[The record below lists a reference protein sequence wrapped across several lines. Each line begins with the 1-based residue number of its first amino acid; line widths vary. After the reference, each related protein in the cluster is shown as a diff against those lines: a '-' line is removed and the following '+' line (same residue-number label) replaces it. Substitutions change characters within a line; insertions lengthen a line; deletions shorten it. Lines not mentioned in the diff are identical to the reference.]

1 MSRAPA
7 FVLSL
12 LLISGLNL
20 AAKDKDKDKEPTAG
34 WLPITEQDLAVKEVP
49 HDPGADAIQLYMSYY
64 QDDDRKFIS
73 VYKRIKVLRESGRGR
88 ADVEILIE
96 PGQSLRE
103 LAARTIHPDQ
113 KIIEF
118 TGKPFEKLLIK
129 KRGIKYSAKAFTLPD
144 VTVGSIIEYRYLISL
159 PLGVVNTISAWPVQG
174 DIFTVKEDLRFR
186 AFQGLV
192 MVPTEWTSVVHKSKV
207 VYSYLN
213 QIDLSV
219 PEKKEGNLMELQ
231 LQNVPKFDAEE
242 YMPPEDDFRAVIL
255 FYYGGREMSSPEGFW
270 DEWQKL
276 ITEYVEKFIGNSR
289 EVSDAAVK
297 AIGGE
302 TDPEKKMRKLYARA
316 QQIRNLSF
324 ERDRT
329 SEEKKQE
336 HLKRNLNVQEV
347 LQRGYGS
354 SWNVNVAF
362 AALARAAGFEATMLG
377 VSDRKDR
384 SFNKIILWL
393 GQLDASA
400 VMVKLGGKD
409 IILDPGTRFCPFG
422 VLRWEKTDT
431 TALKF
436 SKTGGGFITTPQP
449 ESALLRR
456 NARMSLGVDG
466 ALSGELSV
474 DFNGEEALAHR
485 LDALDQDEA
494 GRRKSLEDEVKGWL
508 PQEAVVK
515 LQEARGWDITGA
527 PLSARFKIE
536 IPGFASTAGK
546 RMVSPSFFLSTLQ
559 KNMFTSQIRR
569 YPVSFPYPFAE
580 EDELTMKLPEG
591 YGVEAPPYRRKAGLA
606 YAGYEISSVVEDRQ
620 LITRRKLRFEG
631 SLVPLEKY
639 EELRNFFSV
648 VQKGDEGYVVL
659 QPEQSEKAWNWPAR
673 NLPVETRY
681 LRLWPDR
688 LSWYIVCKQ
697 IPPSALR

>member
-1 MSRAPA
+1 MSRALA
-7 FVLSL
+7 FIMSF

-20 AAKDKDKDKEPTAG
+20 AAKDKDKDKESPGG
-34 WLPITEQDLAVKEVP
+34 WLPITQQDLAVKDVP
-49 HDPGADAIQLYMSYY
+49 GDPGADAIQLYMSYY
-64 QDDDRKFIS
+64 KDDDAKFIS
-73 VYKRIKVLRESGRGR
+73 VYKRIKILRQGALEPSRNLV
-88 ADVEILIE
+88 DVEIPIE
-96 PGQSLRE
+96 PRQSLKE

-118 TGKPFEKLLIK
+118 TGKPFERVLIK
-129 KRGIKYSAKAFTLPD
+129 TRGVKYTAKTFSLPD
-144 VTVGSIIEYRYLISL
+144 VTVGSIIEYRYVISL
-159 PLGVVNTISAWPVQG
+159 PLHVVSPISAWPVQE
-174 DIFTVKEDLRFR
+174 DIFTVKEVLRFR
-186 AFQGLV
+186 AYQGLV
-192 MVPTEWTSVVHKSKV
+192 MAPTEWASVAPKSKV

-242 YMPPEDDFRAVIL
+242 YMPPEDDFRPVIL

-276 ITEYVEKFIGNSR
+276 ITEYVEKYIGNSR
-289 EVSDAAVK
+289 EIYDAAVK

-302 TDPEKKMRKLYARA
+302 TDPEKKLRKLYARA

-324 ERDRT
+324 ERERT

-336 HLKRNLNVQEV
+336 HLKRSTSTQEV

-354 SWNVNVAF
+354 TWDINVTF

-400 VMVKLGGKD
+400 VLVKLGGKD
-409 IILDPGTRFCPFG
+409 LILDPGTRFCPFG
-422 VLRWEKTDT
+422 VLRWENTAT

-436 SKTGGGFITTPQP
+436 SKTGGGFVSTPEP
-449 ESALLRR
+449 ESSLLHRT
-456 NARMSLGVDG
+456 ARMSLAVDG

-474 DFNGEEALAHR
+474 DFNGEEALAYR

-508 PQEAVVK
+508 PREAVVK
-515 LQEARGWDITGA
+515 LQEARGWETPDS
-527 PLSARFKIE
+527 PLTARFKIDV
-536 IPGFASTAGK
+536 PGFASTAGK

-559 KNMFTSQIRR
+559 KNIFNSQVRR
-569 YPVSFPYPFAE
+569 YPVSFPYPFTE
-580 EDELTMKLPEG
+580 EDELIIKLPEG
-591 YGVEAPPYRRKAGLA
+591 YGVEAPPYRRKAGLS
-606 YAGYEISSVVEDRQ
+606 YADYEISSVVEDRQ

-631 SLVPLEKY
+631 SLMPLEKY

-648 VQKGDEGYVVL
+648 VQKGDGDQAVL
-659 QPEQSEKAWNWPAR
+659 RPESEIKAQSQN
-673 NLPVETRY
+673 
-681 LRLWPDR
+681 
-688 LSWYIVCKQ
+688 
-697 IPPSALR
+697 

>member
-1 MSRAPA
+1 MSRALA

-12 LLISGLNL
+12 VLITGLNL
-20 AAKDKDKDKEPTAG
+20 AAKEKDKDQESPAG
-34 WLPITEQDLAVKEVP
+34 WLPITQQDLAVKDVP
-49 HDPGADAIQLYMSYY
+49 HDPGAYAIQLYMSYY

-73 VYKRIKVLRESGRGR
+73 VYKRIKILRAGALEPGRKLV
-88 ADVEILIE
+88 DVEIPIE
-96 PGQSLRE
+96 SGQSLKE

-113 KIIEF
+113 TIVEF
-118 TGKPFEKLLIK
+118 TGKPFERVLIK
-129 KRGIKYSAKAFTLPD
+129 TRGVKYTAKTFSFPD

-159 PLGVVNTISAWPVQG
+159 PLGVVNTISAWPVQE
-174 DIFTVKEDLRFR
+174 DLFTVKEDLRFR
-186 AFQGLV
+186 AYQGV
-192 MVPTEWTSVVHKSKV
+192 VSVPTEWTSVMPKSKV
-207 VYSYLN
+207 AYSYLN

-219 PEKKEGNLMELQ
+219 PEKKQPGNLMELQ

-242 YMPPEDDFRAVIL
+242 YMPPEDDFRPVIF

-276 ITEYVEKFIGNSR
+276 IAAYVEKYIGNSR
-289 EVSDAAVK
+289 EISDAAAK

-302 TDPEKKMRKLYARA
+302 TDPEKKLRKLYARA
-316 QQIRNLSF
+316 QQIRNTSF
-324 ERDRT
+324 ERERT
-329 SEEKKQE
+329 SEERKQE
-336 HLKRNLNVQEV
+336 HLKRNTSTQEV

-354 SWNVNVAF
+354 AWDVNATF
-362 AALARAAGFEATMLG
+362 AALARAAGFDATMLG
-377 VSDRKDR
+377 VSGRKDR

-400 VMVKLGGKD
+400 VMVTLGGKD
-409 IILDPGTRFCPFG
+409 LILDPGTRFCPFG
-422 VLRWEKTDT
+422 VLRWENTNT

-456 NARMSLGVDG
+456 TAHMSLSVDG

-474 DFNGEEALAHR
+474 DFNGEEALAYR

-494 GRRKSLEDEVKGWL
+494 GRRESLEGEVKGWL
-508 PQEAVVK
+508 PKDAVVK
-515 LQEARGWDITGA
+515 LQEARGWDSPEA
-527 PLSARFKIE
+527 PLNARFKIE
-536 IPGFASTAGK
+536 VPGFASTAGK

-559 KNMFTSQIRR
+559 KNIFTSQIRR
-569 YPVSFPYPFAE
+569 YPVNFPYPFTE
-580 EDELTMKLPEG
+580 EDELVMKLPEG
-591 YGVEAPPYRRKAGLA
+591 YGVEAPPYRRKAGLS

-648 VQKGDEGYVVL
+648 VQKGDGDQAVL
-659 QPEQSEKAWNWPAR
+659 RPENELKAESPN
-673 NLPVETRY
+673 
-681 LRLWPDR
+681 
-688 LSWYIVCKQ
+688 
-697 IPPSALR
+697 

>member
-1 MSRAPA
+1 MLRARA
-7 FVLSL
+7 FVMSL

-20 AAKDKDKDKEPTAG
+20 AAKDKDKDKESQGG
-34 WLPITEQDLAVKEVP
+34 WLPITQQDLAVKDVP
-49 HDPGADAIQLYMSYY
+49 GDPGADAIQLYMSYY
-64 QDDDRKFIS
+64 KDDDAKFIS
-73 VYKRIKVLRESGRGR
+73 VYKRIKILRQGALATSRHLV
-88 ADVEILIE
+88 DVEIPIE
-96 PGQSLRE
+96 PRQSLKE

-118 TGKPFEKLLIK
+118 TGKPFERVLIK
-129 KRGIKYSAKAFTLPD
+129 TRGVKYTAKTFSLPD

-159 PLGVVNTISAWPVQG
+159 PLHVVSPISAWPVQE
-174 DIFTVKEDLRFR
+174 DIFTVKEVLRFR
-186 AFQGLV
+186 AYQGLV
-192 MVPTEWTSVVHKSKV
+192 MAPTEWTSVAPKSKV

-242 YMPPEDDFRAVIL
+242 YMPPEDDFRPVIL

-276 ITEYVEKFIGNSR
+276 ITEYVEKYIGNSR
-289 EVSDAAVK
+289 EIYDAAVK

-302 TDPEKKMRKLYARA
+302 TDPEKKLRKLYARA

-324 ERDRT
+324 ERERT

-336 HLKRNLNVQEV
+336 HLKRTTSTQEV

-354 SWNVNVAF
+354 SWDINVTF

-400 VMVKLGGKD
+400 VLVKLGGKD
-409 IILDPGTRFCPFG
+409 LILDPGTRFCPFG
-422 VLRWEKTDT
+422 VLRWENTAT

-436 SKTGGGFITTPQP
+436 SKTGGGFVSTPEP
-449 ESALLRR
+449 ESSLLHRT
-456 NARMSLGVDG
+456 ARMSLAVDG

-474 DFNGEEALAHR
+474 DFNGEEALAYR

-494 GRRKSLEDEVKGWL
+494 GRRESLEDEVKGWL
-508 PQEAVVK
+508 PREAVVK
-515 LQEARGWDITGA
+515 LQEARGWETPDS
-527 PLSARFKIE
+527 PLTARFKIE
-536 IPGFASTAGK
+536 VPGFASTAGK

-559 KNMFTSQIRR
+559 KNIFNSQVRR
-569 YPVSFPYPFAE
+569 YPVSFPYPFTE
-580 EDELTMKLPEG
+580 EDELIIKLPEG
-591 YGVEAPPYRRKAGLA
+591 YGVEAPPYRRKAGLS

-631 SLVPLEKY
+631 SLMPLEKY

-648 VQKGDEGYVVL
+648 VQKGDGDQAVL
-659 QPEQSEKAWNWPAR
+659 RPESEIKTQSQN
-673 NLPVETRY
+673 
-681 LRLWPDR
+681 
-688 LSWYIVCKQ
+688 
-697 IPPSALR
+697 

>member
-20 AAKDKDKDKEPTAG
+20 VAKDKDKDKESQGG
-34 WLPITEQDLAVKEVP
+34 WLAITQQDLAVKEVP

-64 QDDDRKFIS
+64 KDDDAKFIS
-73 VYKRIKVLRESGRGR
+73 VYKRIKILRAGALEPGRKLV
-88 ADVEILIE
+88 DVEIPIE
-96 PGQSLRE
+96 PGQSLKE

-113 KIIEF
+113 RIIEF

-129 KRGIKYSAKAFTLPD
+129 KRGVKYTAMTFTFPD
-144 VTVGSIIEYRYLISL
+144 VTVGSIIEYRYKVAL
-159 PLGVVNTISAWPVQG
+159 PLGVVSTISSWPVQE

-186 AFQGLV
+186 AFQGYV
-192 MVPTEWTSVVHKSKV
+192 EVPTEWTSVLPKSKV
-207 VYSYLN
+207 AYSYLN

-219 PEKKEGNLMELQ
+219 PEKKQPGNLMELQ

-242 YMPPEDDFRAVIL
+242 YMPPEDDFRPVIL

-276 ITEYVEKFIGNSR
+276 ITEYVEKYIGNSR
-289 EVSDAAVK
+289 EVYDAAVK
-297 AIGGE
+297 AVGGE
-302 TDPEKKMRKLYARA
+302 TDPEKKLRKLYARA

-324 ERDRT
+324 ERERT

-393 GQLDASA
+393 GQLDDSA

-409 IILDPGTRFCPFG
+409 IILDPGTRFCPYG
-422 VLRWEKTDT
+422 VLRWENTAT

-436 SKTGGGFITTPQP
+436 SKTGGGFITTPEP
-449 ESALLRR
+449 ESSLLHRS
-456 NARMSLGVDG
+456 AHMSLGVDG

-474 DFNGEEALAHR
+474 DFNGEEALAYR
-485 LDALDQDEA
+485 LNALDQDEA
-494 GRRKSLEDEVKGWL
+494 GRRESLEDEVKGWL
-508 PQEAVVK
+508 PKDAVVK
-515 LQEARGWDITGA
+515 LQEARGWETADE
-527 PLSARFKIE
+527 PLKARFKIE

-569 YPVSFPYPFAE
+569 YPVSFPYPFTE
-580 EDELTMKLPEG
+580 EDELIMKLPEG
-591 YGVEAPPYRRKAGLA
+591 YGVEAPPYRRKAGLS

-631 SLVPLEKY
+631 SLMPLEKY
-639 EELRNFFSV
+639 EELRNFFTV
-648 VQKGDEGYVVL
+648 VQKGDGDQAVL
-659 QPEQSEKAWNWPAR
+659 RPESELKVQSQN
-673 NLPVETRY
+673 
-681 LRLWPDR
+681 
-688 LSWYIVCKQ
+688 
-697 IPPSALR
+697 

>member
-1 MSRAPA
+1 MSSARA
-7 FVLSL
+7 FVLSV

-20 AAKDKDKDKEPTAG
+20 AAKDKDKDKESPGG
-34 WLPITEQDLAVKEVP
+34 WLPITQQDMAVKDVP

-73 VYKRIKVLRESGRGR
+73 VYKRIKILRQGALAPGRNLV
-88 ADVEILIE
+88 DVEIPIE
-96 PGQSLRE
+96 PGQSLKE

-113 KIIEF
+113 KIVEF

-129 KRGIKYSAKAFTLPD
+129 KRGVKYSAQAFSLPD

-159 PLGVVNTISAWPVQG
+159 PLGVVNTISSWPVQE
-174 DIFTVKEDLRFR
+174 DLFTVKEDLRFR
-186 AFQGLV
+186 AYQGV
-192 MVPTEWTSVVHKSKV
+192 VSVPTEWTSVMPKSKV
-207 VYSYLN
+207 AYSYLN

-219 PEKKEGNLMELQ
+219 PEKKQPGNLMELQ

-242 YMPPEDDFRAVIL
+242 YMPPEDDFRPVIF

-270 DEWQKL
+270 EEWQKL
-276 ITEYVEKFIGNSR
+276 ITEYVEKYIGNSR
-289 EVSDAAVK
+289 EIYDAAVK

-302 TDPEKKMRKLYARA
+302 TDPEKKLRKLYARA

-336 HLKRNLNVQEV
+336 HLKRNLNVREV
-347 LQRGYGS
+347 LQRGSGS
-354 SWNVNVAF
+354 AWEVNVTF

-377 VSDRKDR
+377 VSNRKDR

-409 IILDPGTRFCPFG
+409 LILDPGTRFCPFG
-422 VLRWEKTDT
+422 VLRWENTAT

-436 SKTGGGFITTPQP
+436 SKTGGGFIATPDP
-449 ESALLRR
+449 ESSLLRR
-456 NARMSLGVDG
+456 TARMSLGADG
-466 ALSGELSV
+466 VLSGELSV

-494 GRRKSLEDEVKGWL
+494 GRRESLENEVKAWL
-508 PQEAVVK
+508 PGDAVVK
-515 LQEARGWDITGA
+515 LQEARGWEA
-527 PLSARFKIE
+527 AEEPLKARFKIE
-536 IPGFASTAGK
+536 IPAFASTAGK

-559 KNMFTSQIRR
+559 KNIFISQIRR

-580 EDELTMKLPEG
+580 EDELTIKLPEG

-606 YAGYEISSVVEDRQ
+606 YAGYEISSAVEDHQ
-620 LITRRKLRFEG
+620 LITKRKLRFEG

-648 VQKGDEGYVVL
+648 VQKGDGDQAVL
-659 QPEQSEKAWNWPAR
+659 RSERDEKSQNQ
-673 NLPVETRY
+673 N
-681 LRLWPDR
+681 
-688 LSWYIVCKQ
+688 
-697 IPPSALR
+697 

>member
-20 AAKDKDKDKEPTAG
+20 AAKDKDKDKEFPGG
-34 WLPITEQDLAVKEVP
+34 WLPITQQDLAVKEVP

-64 QDDDRKFIS
+64 KDDDDNFIS
-73 VYKRIKVLRESGRGR
+73 VYKRIKILRAGALAPGKKLV
-88 ADVEILIE
+88 DVEIPIE
-96 PGQSLRE
+96 PGQLLKE

-118 TGKPFEKLLIK
+118 TGKPFEKVLIK
-129 KRGIKYSAKAFTLPD
+129 TRGVKYSAMTFTCPD
-144 VTVGSIIEYRYLISL
+144 VTVGSIIEYRYRIGL
-159 PLGVVNTISAWPVQG
+159 PLGEVSTISAWPVQE
-174 DIFTVKEDLRFR
+174 DIFTVKENLRFR
-186 AFQGLV
+186 AYQGLV
-192 MVPTEWTSVVHKSKV
+192 MAPTEWTKLAPKSKV

-219 PEKKEGNLMELQ
+219 PEKKPGNLMELE

-242 YMPPEDDFRAVIL
+242 YMPPEDDFRPVIL

-276 ITEYVEKFIGNSR
+276 ITEYVEKYIGNSR
-289 EVSDAAVK
+289 EIYDAAVK
-297 AIGGE
+297 AVGSE
-302 TDPEKKMRKLYARA
+302 TDPEKKLRKLYARA

-324 ERDRT
+324 ERERT
-329 SEEKKQE
+329 SEEKKRE
-336 HLKRNLNVQEV
+336 HLKRTTSTQEV
-347 LQRGYGS
+347 LQRGYGTA
-354 SWNVNVAF
+354 WEVNVTF
-362 AALARAAGFEATMLG
+362 TALARAAGFEATMLG

-409 IILDPGTRFCPFG
+409 VILDPGTRFCPFG
-422 VLRWEKTDT
+422 GLRWEKTDT
-431 TALKF
+431 TALKYG
-436 SKTGGGFITTPQP
+436 KTGGGFIATPQP
-449 ESALLRR
+449 ESALLHRT
-456 NARMSLGVDG
+456 AHMSLGVDG

-515 LQEARGWDITGA
+515 LQEARGWEATDA
-527 PLSARFKIE
+527 PLNARFKIE
-536 IPGFASTAGK
+536 VPGFASTAGK

-559 KNMFTSQIRR
+559 KNIFTSQIRR
-569 YPVSFPYPFAE
+569 YPVSFPYPFTE

-648 VQKGDEGYVVL
+648 VQKGDGDQAVL
-659 QPEQSEKAWNWPAR
+659 RPESEIKAQSQN
-673 NLPVETRY
+673 
-681 LRLWPDR
+681 
-688 LSWYIVCKQ
+688 
-697 IPPSALR
+697 

>member
-7 FVLSL
+7 FVLLL

-20 AAKDKDKDKEPTAG
+20 AAKDKDKESPAG
-34 WLPITEQDLAVKEVP
+34 WLPITQQDLAVKDVP

-64 QDDDRKFIS
+64 QDDDAKFVS
-73 VYKRIKVLRESGRGR
+73 VYKRIKILRQGALEPGRKLV
-88 ADVEILIE
+88 DVEIPIE
-96 PGQSLRE
+96 PGQSLKE

-113 KIIEF
+113 KTIEF
-118 TGKPFEKLLIK
+118 TGKPFERVLIK
-129 KRGIKYSAKAFTLPD
+129 KRGVKYTAKTFSLPD
-144 VTVGSIIEYRYLISL
+144 VTVGSIIEYRYLVSL
-159 PLGVVNTISAWPVQG
+159 PLHVVSTISAWPVQE
-174 DIFTVKEDLRFR
+174 DIFTVKEVLRFR
-186 AFQGLV
+186 AYQGLV
-192 MVPTEWTSVVHKSKV
+192 MVPTEWTSVLHKSKV
-207 VYSYLN
+207 AYSYLN

-242 YMPPEDDFRAVIL
+242 YMPPEDDFRPVIF

-276 ITEYVEKFIGNSR
+276 ITEYVEKYIGSSR
-289 EVSDAAVK
+289 EIYDAAVT

-302 TDPEKKMRKLYARA
+302 ADPEKKLRKLYARA

-324 ERDRT
+324 ERERT
-329 SEEKKQE
+329 AEEKKQE
-336 HLKRNLNVQEV
+336 HLKRNLNVHEV
-347 LQRGYGS
+347 LQRGSGS
-354 SWNVNVAF
+354 AWEVNATF

-400 VMVKLGGKD
+400 VMVKLGDKD
-409 IILDPGTRFCPFG
+409 LILDPGTRFCPFR
-422 VLRWEKTDT
+422 VLRWENTAT
-431 TALKF
+431 TALKY
-436 SKTGGGFITTPQP
+436 SKTGGGFITTPEP
-449 ESALLRR
+449 ETALLHRT
-456 NARMSLGVDG
+456 ARMSLGADG
-466 ALSGELSV
+466 VLSGELSV

-494 GRRKSLEDEVKGWL
+494 GRRESLEDEVKGWL
-508 PQEAVVK
+508 PGNAVVK
-515 LQEARGWDITGA
+515 LQEARGWETQDA
-527 PLSARFKIE
+527 PLNARFKIE
-536 IPGFASTAGK
+536 IPGYASTAGK

-559 KNMFTSQIRR
+559 KNIFTSQIRR
-569 YPVSFPYPFAE
+569 YPISFPYPFAE
-580 EDELTMKLPEG
+580 EDELIMKLPEG
-591 YGVEAPPYRRKAGLA
+591 YGVEAPPYRRKAGLS

-631 SLVPLEKY
+631 SLMPLEKY

-648 VQKGDEGYVVL
+648 VQKGDGDQAVL
-659 QPEQSEKAWNWPAR
+659 RSER
-673 NLPVETRY
+673 NEK
-681 LRLWPDR
+681 
-688 LSWYIVCKQ
+688 SQ
-697 IPPSALR
+697 NQN

>member
-1 MSRAPA
+1 MSRVPA

-20 AAKDKDKDKEPTAG
+20 AAKDKDKDKESPGG
-34 WLPITEQDLAVKEVP
+34 WLPITQQDLAVKEVP

-64 QDDDRKFIS
+64 KDDDAKFIS
-73 VYKRIKVLRESGRGR
+73 VYKRIKILRAGALEPGKKLV
-88 ADVEILIE
+88 DVEIPIE
-96 PGQSLRE
+96 PGQALKE

-118 TGKPFEKLLIK
+118 TGKPFEKVLIK
-129 KRGIKYSAKAFTLPD
+129 TRGVKYSAMTFTCPD
-144 VTVGSIIEYRYLISL
+144 VTVGSIIEYRYKIGL
-159 PLGVVNTISAWPVQG
+159 PLGVVSTISAWPVQE
-174 DIFTVKEDLRFR
+174 DLFTVKEDLRFR
-186 AFQGLV
+186 AYQGV
-192 MVPTEWTSVVHKSKV
+192 VSVPTEWTSIFPKSKV
-207 VYSYLN
+207 AYSYLN
-213 QIDLSV
+213 QIDLAV
-219 PEKKEGNLMELQ
+219 PEKKQPGNLMELQ

-242 YMPPEDDFRAVIL
+242 YMPPEDDFRPVIF

-276 ITEYVEKFIGNSR
+276 ITEYVEKYIGNSR
-289 EVSDAAVK
+289 EIYDAAVK
-297 AIGGE
+297 TIAGE
-302 TDPEKKMRKLYARA
+302 TDPEKKLRKLYARA

-324 ERDRT
+324 ERERT

-336 HLKRNLNVQEV
+336 HLKRNFNVQGV

-354 SWNVNVAF
+354 AWEVNVTF

-400 VMVKLGGKD
+400 VMVKLGSKD
-409 IILDPGTRFCPFG
+409 VTLDPGTRFCPFG
-422 VLRWEKTDT
+422 GLRWEKTDT
-431 TALKF
+431 TALKYG
-436 SKTGGGFITTPQP
+436 KAGGGFITTPQP
-449 ESALLRR
+449 ESALLHRT
-456 NARMSLGVDG
+456 ARMSLGVDG

-508 PQEAVVK
+508 PQDAVVK
-515 LQEARGWDITGA
+515 LQEARGWETTDA
-527 PLSARFKIE
+527 PLNARFKIE
-536 IPGFASTAGK
+536 VPGFASTAGK

-559 KNMFTSQIRR
+559 KNIFTSQIRR
-569 YPVSFPYPFAE
+569 YPVSFPYPFTE

-631 SLVPLEKY
+631 SLMPLEKY
-639 EELRNFFSV
+639 EELRNFFAV
-648 VQKGDEGYVVL
+648 VQKGDGGQAVL
-659 QPEQSEKAWNWPAR
+659 RPESELKAQSQN
-673 NLPVETRY
+673 
-681 LRLWPDR
+681 
-688 LSWYIVCKQ
+688 
-697 IPPSALR
+697 